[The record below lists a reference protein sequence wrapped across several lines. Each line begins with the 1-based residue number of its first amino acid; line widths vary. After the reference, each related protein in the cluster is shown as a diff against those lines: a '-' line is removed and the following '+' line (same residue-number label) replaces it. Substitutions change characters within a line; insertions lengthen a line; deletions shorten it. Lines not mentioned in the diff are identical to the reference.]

1 MNYFGQGVL
10 EIENS
15 EIEILGTKSLFM
27 SSLSQEPLDQ
37 NSSFLEISYSRK
49 LILKNHAFFLKK
61 TTTLKCT
68 F

>member
-37 NSSFLEISYSRK
+37 NRSFLEIS
-49 LILKNHAFFLKK
+49 
-61 TTTLKCT
+61 
-68 F
+68 